1 METVMGKTKL
11 LSGFMLKWIAIIGMV
26 VDHFGSIIID
36 GVLSPYVVNGSI
48 YFTADMPYFI
58 FHAFTIKNICGIFG
72 DIAFPLFFFL
82 VAEGFLKTR
91 NRLKYGTRVGIFALI
106 SEIPYNLAH
115 YQTIF
120 EPKLQNVLVT
130 LSIAIFTLILI
141 SKIEEKYQDHKTV
154 RWVYVILSTITG
166 MGVAFLLRGEYVF
179 LGVLAIVLFYLLR
192 SNEYLRLCGLCPFL
206 IVSPWVLLSLIPITM
221 YNGQRGKGPKYFFY
235 IFYPAH
241 LLLFAL
247 IAQILS
253 NRII

>member
-36 GVLSPYVVNGSI
+36 GVLS
-48 YFTADMPYFI
+48 
-58 FHAFTIKNICGIFG
+58 
-72 DIAFPLFFFL
+72 
-82 VAEGFLKTR
+82 
-91 NRLKYGTRVGIFALI
+91 
-106 SEIPYNLAH
+106 PYNLAH